1 MLERCQANARYS
13 CSVYYSIDSE
23 SIFYEFTAMN
33 SIIEF
38 KFFLEDLEWFLN
50 Y

>member
-1 MLERCQANARYS
+1 MLELCQENARYS

-23 SIFYEFTAMN
+23 SSFYDFTAMN

-38 KFFLEDLEWFLN
+38 
-50 Y
+50 